1 MKLNPAFKSTPLFFL
16 AIVIEVVA
24 SLILIGCVNA
34 YVIDLSSLQESAD
47 APDLESLNFFSRAIV
62 ESAIKTAESS
72 GSNSPTA
79 VIDAAK
85 STIFLLGGVS
95 FFASIGAF
103 LILAMNS
110 RTPGSE
116 QGSEDEDS

>member
-1 MKLNPAFKSTPLFFL
+1 MRMNPAIKSTPLFFL

-34 YVIDLSSLQESAD
+34 YVIDLSLLQESAG

-62 ESAIKTAESS
+62 ESAITTAESS

-103 LILAMNS
+103 LMLAMNS